1 MWHFQERLFSLVDS
15 RNFHRDQNYSKS
27 FTSMSATDYT
37 DDEIE
42 GVFYV
47 EELQK
52 VHKTDDIY
60 KIERL

>member
-1 MWHFQERLFSLVDS
+1 MVKLHGYRPEFCLLCY
-15 RNFHRDQNYSKS
+15 QNYSKS

-42 GVFYV
+42 DVFYA